1 MHQRKKDYG
10 EGQKKDKLKNNKD
23 EYLIYVICIIPV
35 IWASLIVAPYIHEN
49 IFDMFEHIT
58 NNLKTPLK
66 IKLVSDSLE
75 VAIIFIFVYIVVFSF
90 F

>member
-1 MHQRKKDYG
+1 MYR
-10 EGQKKDKLKNNKD
+10 
-23 EYLIYVICIIPV
+23 ICIIPV
-35 IWASLIVAPYIHEN
+35 IWVSLIVAPYIHEN

-75 VAIIFIFVYIVVFSF
+75 VAIIFIFVYIIGIMLYLSTKKNYWNNVISIY
-90 F
+90 